1 MLASRWILAP
11 VKPEPKSIRGLESL
25 ARRILSVQNDNP
37 AVSLLGVILFG
48 IPTNARNVDKQ
59 ARTLLQESLDGI
71 APVFEGSIRDVVAAD
86 ADASFR
92 GLAAHELAAR
102 AATQSPFW
110 ERLRNKGKS
119 SDEPR
124 IAQSAGN
131 LAEDY
136 MRLTEQIV
144 HELQSQE
151 EALDENLEVA
161 AK

>member
-1 MLASRWILAP
+1 
-11 VKPEPKSIRGLESL
+11 
-25 ARRILSVQNDNP
+25 
-37 AVSLLGVILFG
+37 
-48 IPTNARNVDKQ
+48 
-59 ARTLLQESLDGI
+59 
-71 APVFEGSIRDVVAAD
+71 VFEGSIRDVVAAD